1 MVDAVKDN
9 PLGVEKINVL
19 IRRFA
24 IPSIIAMVVGAC
36 YNIVDQLFIGNMVGE
51 LGNAATNVVFP
62 MTNLCLA
69 VGLMLGTGGA
79 AAFNL
84 TLGSGDKEKAP
95 YYLGN
100 AVTMLLISGVV
111 FALIAKIF
119 LYPILN
125 LFGAPTEVVPYA
137 ADYLSITAI
146 GFPFFIFSA
155 GAGHLIRADGRPNV
169 IMMTNIIGAV
179 INIGLDSWFVIGLK
193 WGMSGAAWAT
203 IIGQFVAALIQFW
216 FLLHPKTLK
225 MSLKHYVPKLRYFG
239 RDAKL
244 GIASC
249 VNQLALMVVQIFLN
263 NAYNYYGALSIYG
276 SATPIAV
283 AGILMKVASIYMGV
297 IIGIS
302 QGNQPILSF
311 NYGAK
316 NFRRVKEAYYRCC
329 VICFCIS
336 IFVFA
341 IFQIFPD
348 TILGFFGSGSPEY
361 FEFGRKFFR
370 IYMLF
375 IWLFFIQI
383 LTSTM
388 FNAIGKP
395 WKGMFLSLTRQ
406 VIFFLPLLFLF
417 SYLWGIEGI
426 IYVMPVADVLSI
438 TLSLIMLKI
447 EFNRPGFREEKGV
460 LKEIITRKPAE
471 GTAS

>member
-1 MVDAVKDN
+1 MRDAVKDN
-9 PLGVEKINVL
+9 PLGNERINIL
-19 IRRFA
+19 IRKFA
-24 IPSIIAMVVGAC
+24 VPSIIAMVVGAC

-51 LGNAATNVVFP
+51 LGNAATNIVFP
-62 MTNLCLA
+62 LTNLCLA

-100 AVTMLLISGVV
+100 AVTVLLLSGVV
-111 FALIAKIF
+111 FALIAEVCM
-119 LYPILN
+119 YPILS
-125 LFGAPTEVVPYA
+125 LFGAPDSVVPYA
-137 ADYLSITAI
+137 ASSLRITAI

-169 IMMTNIIGAV
+169 IMMTNIVGAV
-179 INIGLDSWFVIGLK
+179 INIGLDAWFVVALK

-216 FLLHPKTLK
+216 YLMHPKTLK
-225 MSLKHYVPKLRYFG
+225 MSAKHYLPRLRYFG

-244 GIASC
+244 GMAAC
-249 VNQLALMVVQIFLN
+249 VNQVAIMVVQIFLN
-263 NAYNYYGALSIYG
+263 NAFKYYGALSIYG
-276 SATPIAV
+276 EATPIAV
-283 AGILMKVASIYMGV
+283 AGIIMKVASIYMGV
-297 IIGIS
+297 IIGLS
-302 QGNQPILSF
+302 QGNQPIISF

-316 NFRRVKEAYYRCC
+316 NFRRVKETYFRTS
-329 VICFCIS
+329 IISFCIS
-336 IFVFA
+336 IVAFA
-341 IFQIFPD
+341 IFQLFPD
-348 TILGFFGSGSPEY
+348 TILGFFGSGSETY
-361 FEFGRKFFR
+361 FAFGRQFFR

-375 IWLFFIQI
+375 IGLFFIQI

-417 SYLWGIEGI
+417 SRLWGIEGI
-426 IYVMPVADVLSI
+426 MYVMPTADVLSI
-438 TLSLIMLKI
+438 ALSAIMAAV
-447 EFNRPGFREEKGV
+447 EFRKPGFREEKGV
-460 LKEIITRKPAE
+460 LKEILFSRKKQ
-471 GTAS
+471 TAA

>member
-1 MVDAVKDN
+1 MIDAVKDN
-9 PLGVEKINVL
+9 PLGVEKVSTL
-19 IRRFA
+19 IRKFA
-24 IPSIIAMVVGAC
+24 VPSIIAMVVGAC

-51 LGNAATNVVFP
+51 LGNAATNVVYP
-62 MTNLCLA
+62 LTNLCLA
-69 VGLMLGTGGA
+69 AGLMFGHGGS

-84 TLGSGDKEKAP
+84 TLGAGNKKEAP
-95 YYLGN
+95 YFMGN
-100 AVTMLLISGVV
+100 AVSLLFIIGII
-111 FALIAKIF
+111 FAVIAEVC
-119 LYPILN
+119 LYPILS
-125 LFGAPTEVVPYA
+125 LFGAPSDVVPYA

-179 INIGLDSWFVIGLK
+179 INIGLDAWFVIGLK

-203 IIGQFVAALIQFW
+203 IIGQFAAAVIQFW
-216 FLLHPKTLK
+216 YLMHPKTLK
-225 MSLKHYVPKLRYFG
+225 LLPTHFIPKLRYFG

-244 GIASC
+244 GIATCS
-249 VNQLALMVVQIFLN
+249 NQLALMVVQIFLN
-263 NAYNYYGALSIYG
+263 NAFKYYGAMSIYG

-283 AGILMKVASIYMGV
+283 AGIVMKVASIYMGV

-302 QGNQPILSF
+302 QGNQPIISF
-311 NYGAK
+311 NYGAGK
-316 NFRRVKEAYYRCC
+316 FRRVKEAYFRAC
-329 VICFCIS
+329 VISFCIS
-336 IFVFA
+336 IVAFA

-348 TILGFFGSGSPEY
+348 TILGFFGSGSEVY

-370 IYMLF
+370 IYILF

-383 LTSTM
+383 LSSTM

-417 SYLWGIEGI
+417 SSLWGIEGI

-438 TLSLIMLKI
+438 IISIIMVVV
-447 EFNRPGFREEKGV
+447 EFKKPGFREEKGV
-460 LKEIITRKPAE
+460 LKEILSGRRREVSDA
-471 GTAS
+471 